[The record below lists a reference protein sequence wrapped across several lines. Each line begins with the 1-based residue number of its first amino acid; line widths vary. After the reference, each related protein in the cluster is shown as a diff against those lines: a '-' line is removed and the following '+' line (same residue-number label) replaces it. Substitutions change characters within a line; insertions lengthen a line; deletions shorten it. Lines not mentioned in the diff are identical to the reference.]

1 MSIFR
6 KVTATIALATML
18 AGAATVAS
26 AQEILLRSSDTH
38 PDGYPTVEAVKY
50 MGELIKERTDGRI
63 GIEVYHSAQLGEEKD
78 TIEQTQFGV
87 IDLNRVSMGP
97 FNNIVEETQVVSLPY
112 IFRSIDHMH
121 KVMDGPIGDEIL
133 AAFEPHDLIGLAY
146 YDGGARSFYNSE
158 KPIKSMDDL
167 KGLKFRVM
175 QSDIFVDMVN
185 ALGGN
190 ATPMPYGEVYS
201 SIQTGVIEGAENNWP
216 SFESSKHFEV
226 AKHYTLDEH
235 LIVPEVLVMSKK
247 SWEKLSPEDQ
257 EIVRTAAKESVAKMR
272 ELWQA
277 REAESEKMV
286 REAGVEVVKDIDKQP
301 FIDAMKPVYE
311 KYVTNDKL
319 KDLVARI
326 EELAERGV
334 GFMSLQE
341 SIDTTSAGGR
351 LVFHVFGAL
360 AEFERELIRERTLA
374 GLASARARGRQG
386 GRPPAMDERKVAL
399 ASRLMRDPDVTV
411 DEVCE
416 AVGVSKSTLYRHVAP
431 DGTVRKRPGR

>member
-6 KVTATIALATML
+6 RFTASIALATML
-18 AGAATVAS
+18 AGAATAVS
-26 AQEILLRSSDTH
+26 AQETLLRSSDTH

-50 MGELIKERTDGRI
+50 MGELVKERTDGRI

-326 EELAERGV
+326 QATE
-334 GFMSLQE
+334 
-341 SIDTTSAGGR
+341 
-351 LVFHVFGAL
+351 
-360 AEFERELIRERTLA
+360 
-374 GLASARARGRQG
+374 
-386 GRPPAMDERKVAL
+386 
-399 ASRLMRDPDVTV
+399 
-411 DEVCE
+411 
-416 AVGVSKSTLYRHVAP
+416 
-431 DGTVRKRPGR
+431 